1 MEQIKKNFITSF
13 QSNLVS
19 EGKELCKEVESL
31 LDGNVDF
38 TMEKAYN
45 YSNFI
50 SYLRDVDPKL
60 HNRCQEYMSDFDKFN
75 ECKEIFGNYI
85 NPSREEKKRLMDKRL
100 IKLNKI

>member
-13 QSNLVS
+13 QSNLVL

-31 LDGNVDF
+31 LDGDDDF

-50 SYLRDVDPKL
+50 IYLRDVDQKL
-60 HNRCQEYMSDFDKFN
+60 KDRCQEYKSNFDKFN
-75 ECKEIFGNYI
+75 NCKENFGNYI
-85 NPSREEKKRLMDKRL
+85 NPSREQKKD
-100 IKLNKI
+100 